1 MSLHTVF
8 KDARIV
14 GLCGNKSTGKS
25 NNLIR
30 LIMDYR
36 KTNKEIKIY
45 AYGLDAKLDKL
56 LKELNVETISSIE
69 QLVYKKNCIV
79 ILDEFQRLHLNT
91 PKHREALHEFV
102 DFIYHSNCY
111 CILSSPNIR
120 EFNSIIG
127 GVIEKWLLKSVRID
141 QCINGSQLK
150 KVIDAYKGR
159 HKVLG
164 SISLKHRE
172 LLVINNDV
180 EIVLQLAYVRCAD
193 TKKGITKIF

>member
-1 MSLHTVF
+1 MSLKTIF

-14 GLCGNKSTGKS
+14 ALAGNKSTGKS

-30 LIMDYR
+30 LIIEFR
-36 KTNKEIKIY
+36 KKDQDTPIY
-45 AYGLDAKLDKL
+45 AYGLDPKLDKL
-56 LKELNVETISSIE
+56 LNTLKVQVISSIE
-69 QLVYKKNCIV
+69 QLVYKKNCII
-79 ILDEFQRLHLNT
+79 ILDEFQRLHFNT
-91 PKHREALHEFV
+91 PKYRDELNAFV

-150 KVIDAYKGR
+150 KVIGAYQGC
-159 HKVLG
+159 HNVMG
-164 SISLKHRE
+164 SISLEKNQ
-172 LLVINNDV
+172 LLVINNDR
-180 EIVLQLAYVRCAD
+180 EIVLKLNYVKQAD
-193 TKKGITKIF
+193 TKLGLTKIF

>member
-1 MSLHTVF
+1 MSLKLIF

-14 GLCGNKSTGKS
+14 GLCGNKNSGKT

-30 LIMDYR
+30 LITDFR
-36 KTNKEIKIY
+36 KLNKEVKIY
-45 AYGLDAKLDKL
+45 AYGMDKGL
-56 LKELNVETISSIE
+56 SKTLRDLNIEEICSIE
-69 QLVYKKNCIV
+69 QLVYKKNCI
-79 ILDEFQRLHLNT
+79 IIIDEFQKLRFNT
-91 PKHREALHEFV
+91 PKHREELNAFV

-127 GVIEKWLLKSVRID
+127 GVVEKWLLKSVRID

-150 KVIDAYKGR
+150 KVIDSYKGH

-164 SISLKHRE
+164 SIDLPKNR
-172 LLVINNDV
+172 LLVINNDK
-180 EIVLQLAYVRCAD
+180 EIVLKLNYVKSAD
-193 TKKGITKIF
+193 TKKGMTKIF